1 MPKTSEAWPI
11 FEDDPFVGFEQLDVT
26 TLGRFKNIL
35 KKGGPMQDS
44 TPADDAG
51 PRFLQLDING
61 MHCMNCVVA
70 VERSLKDAP
79 GVQSVR
85 ASYPPGRAVI
95 SYREEMNL
103 QGVYNALEAQGY
115 NVKAVNF
122 VDDPTPPEGDHNHL
136 GIAAAFLILIG
147 VAFALQHFQVLP
159 RSFSVSDQLSYG
171 LAFLIGLVASVLSCL
186 AVTGSLLVALAAKYN
201 EANPYLTDQ

>member
-95 SYREEMNL
+95 GYREEMNL

-122 VDDPTPPEGDHNHL
+122 VDDPTPPEGDDNHL
-136 GIAAAFLILIG
+136 GIAAAFLIPHWRC
-147 VAFALQHFQVLP
+147 VRASALSGPAAKLQCERSVELRARFPDRAGCVCLELP
-159 RSFSVSDQLSYG
+159 PRYRRLPG
-171 LAFLIGLVASVLSCL
+171 GA
-186 AVTGSLLVALAAKYN
+186 AAKYN
-201 EANPYLTDQ
+201 EANQYLTDQ